1 MLVETKKGKFK
12 LERNFRNAFVKET
25 FEEKYIE
32 ECFDRYLYLVG
43 DISSGI
49 LRLKGFDA
57 NPRSKNYYQYMDDY
71 LESSCAMGCP
81 YYVLKRLKT
90 TAEVEKVL
98 KEKTPVDEDG
108 IKIRPLIKESFDRES
123 LILESSL
130 KEKPSIRIDTGK
142 INRLPK
148 ADVPLEIKEYIEQ
161 DTMGNKNNTKQPEK
175 PVNTTSYISTSPGF
189 VPNQNKNHYYHQN
202 KNRNKKKK

>member
-1 MLVETKKGKFK
+1 
-12 LERNFRNAFVKET
+12 
-25 FEEKYIE
+25 
-32 ECFDRYLYLVG
+32 
-43 DISSGI
+43 
-49 LRLKGFDA
+49 
-57 NPRSKNYYQYMDDY
+57 MDDY